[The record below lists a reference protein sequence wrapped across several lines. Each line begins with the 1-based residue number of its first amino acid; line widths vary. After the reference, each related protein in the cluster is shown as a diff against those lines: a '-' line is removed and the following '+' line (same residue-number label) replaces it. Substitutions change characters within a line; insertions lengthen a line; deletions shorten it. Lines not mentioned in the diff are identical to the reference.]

1 MYRRKFLAGAAVLL
15 LAGCNEDTSST
26 TINDI
31 IAEIKKQCAFAPD
44 LEAIVAVITTVVSG
58 FNAAAGAA
66 TIVAAAVG
74 KQIIDMVCGAVK
86 AQLAQ
91 LSVEK
96 KALPN
101 KMTVKVN
108 GVNVPGVYGVSNT

>member
-1 MYRRKFLAGAAVLL
+1 MQRRQFMAGAAILVLT
-15 LAGCNEDTSST
+15 GCTAADAPT

-31 IAEIKKQCAFAPD
+31 IAEIKKQCSFAPELD
-44 LEAIVAVITTVVSG
+44 AIIKVITTLVSG

-66 TIVAAAVG
+66 TVIASAIG

-86 AQLAQ
+86 AQVAQ

-96 KALPN
+96 KSLPN
-101 KMTVKVN
+101 KMAIVVN
-108 GVNVPGVYGVSNT
+108 GVHVDGAYGVTT